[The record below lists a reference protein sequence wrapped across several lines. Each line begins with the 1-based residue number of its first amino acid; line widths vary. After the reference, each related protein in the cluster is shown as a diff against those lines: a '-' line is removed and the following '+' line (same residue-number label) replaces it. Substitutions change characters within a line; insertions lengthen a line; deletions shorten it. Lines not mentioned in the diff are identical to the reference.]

1 MIHSSCNCPRH
12 CFLHL
17 LLPPLPPWPES
28 ARWRTTLVS
37 LHPLLQIQLQY
48 PLSTETTG
56 KLTAEK
62 RPVKQTPPKPSSPFQ
77 PCSCPG
83 VAVDG
88 EKCNFANIE
97 GHFEKSV

>member
-1 MIHSSCNCPRH
+1 MQVNDFWQVAHN
-12 CFLHL
+12 
-17 LLPPLPPWPES
+17 
-28 ARWRTTLVS
+28 
-37 LHPLLQIQLQY
+37 PLLQIQLQY

-56 KLTAEK
+56 KLRAEK

>member
-1 MIHSSCNCPRH
+1 MHVSKMVYITSWKEAGSYQHGDC
-12 CFLHL
+12 
-17 LLPPLPPWPES
+17 LPHT

-37 LHPLLQIQLQY
+37 LHPLIQIQLQY

-62 RPVKQTPPKPSSPFQ
+62 RPVKQTPPKPFSPFQ